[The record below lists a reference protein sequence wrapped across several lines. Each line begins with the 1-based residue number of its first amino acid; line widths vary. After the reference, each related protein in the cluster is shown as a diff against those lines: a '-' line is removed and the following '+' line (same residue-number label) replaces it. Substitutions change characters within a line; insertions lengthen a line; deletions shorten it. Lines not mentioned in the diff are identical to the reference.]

1 MAAQPLHDDDGA
13 EANWSQVG
21 IDKGLGARTDS
32 VLDYRLHMSS
42 TPLATALPP
51 GRRTCR
57 RKSGISLSGIR
68 IGRAHNDVGSGYAR
82 PPGM

>member
-13 EANWSQVG
+13 EANWNQVG
-21 IDKGLGARTDS
+21 IDKGLGARADS
-32 VLDYRLHMSS
+32 VRDYRLHSLSS
-42 TPLATALPP
+42 PLAMAPPP
-51 GRRTCR
+51 GRRACR

-68 IGRAHNDVGSGYAR
+68 IGKANNDVGSGYAR